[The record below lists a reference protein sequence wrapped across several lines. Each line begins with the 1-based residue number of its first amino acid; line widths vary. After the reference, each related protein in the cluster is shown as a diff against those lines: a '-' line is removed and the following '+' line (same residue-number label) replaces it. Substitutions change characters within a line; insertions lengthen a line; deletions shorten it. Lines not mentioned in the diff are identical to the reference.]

1 MDFLINIV
9 ISIYNRI
16 SALLPTNLPG
26 LPISTYTAFF
36 ESAKTNLIFALSGVE
51 WFLPVDLILNLVL
64 IILILEAGLFG
75 FKTGIF
81 LVNLA
86 RGSGA

>member
-1 MDFLINIV
+1 V
-9 ISIYNRI
+9 
-16 SALLPTNLPG
+16 
-26 LPISTYTAFF
+26 
-36 ESAKTNLIFALSGVE
+36 KTNLIFALSGTG
-51 WFLPVDLILNLVL
+51 WFMPTDLILNLVL
-64 IILILEAGLFG
+64 IILVLEAGLFG